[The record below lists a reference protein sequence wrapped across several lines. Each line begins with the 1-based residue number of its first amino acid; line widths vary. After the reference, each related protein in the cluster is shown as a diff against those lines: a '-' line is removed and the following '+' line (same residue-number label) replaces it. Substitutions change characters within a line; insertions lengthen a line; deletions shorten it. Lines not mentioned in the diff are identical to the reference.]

1 MVEHVEAMHLK
12 IKKHICDKCG
22 HATSWPQCLTKHMF
36 IMHGVGTG
44 KIYTCDICGYVTK
57 YRSNFK
63 NHKKNKHDIGDQ
75 KPGLCTTCGKTYKT
89 RTYLWDHVYRVH
101 MKRRKGQRN
110 HFPRDSEEA
119 QAMRREMAKHMGTL

>member
-1 MVEHVEAMHLK
+1 MLLTNHGPFLPRRGEAQPRADEVMWGR
-12 IKKHICDKCG
+12 IKNDQSNG
-22 HATSWPQCLTKHMF
+22 EGEPVPLAPSTSAL
-36 IMHGVGTG
+36 G
-44 KIYTCDICGYVTK
+44 
-57 YRSNFK
+57 
-63 NHKKNKHDIGDQ
+63 KKNKHDIGDQ